1 MELEKL
7 ISAAAEYGFPML
19 VSWYLLVRM
28 EEKLDKLSSNI
39 EALTHSITLQGAK

>member
-1 MELEKL
+1 MEFEKL
-7 ISAAAEYGFPML
+7 VSAAAEYGFPML

-39 EALTHSITLQGAK
+39 EALTRTLAVQGAK

>member
-1 MELEKL
+1 MEFEKL
-7 ISAAAEYGFPML
+7 VSTAAEYGFPML

-39 EALTHSITLQGAK
+39 EALTHTITLQTSR

>member
-1 MELEKL
+1 MEFEKL
-7 ISAAAEYGFPML
+7 VSTAAEYGFPML

-39 EALTHSITLQGAK
+39 EALSRSIAVQGAK

>member
-39 EALTHSITLQGAK
+39 DALTRSLQLQVAK

>member
-1 MELEKL
+1 MEFEKL
-7 ISAAAEYGFPML
+7 VSAAAEYGFPML

-39 EALTHSITLQGAK
+39 EALTRTLRVQGAN

>member
-7 ISAAAEYGFPML
+7 VSAAAEYGFPML

-28 EEKLDKLSSNI
+28 EEKLDKLSSKI
-39 EALTHSITLQGAK
+39 EALTRILAVQGAK

>member
-1 MELEKL
+1 MEFEKL
-7 ISAAAEYGFPML
+7 VSAAAEYGFPML

-39 EALTHSITLQGAK
+39 EALSRSIAVQRAQ